1 MEFEMIYD
9 YKGKSYPEYLKEG
22 NANKYIEEFARYYC
36 KGKGLDIGGFD
47 NWTFPGA
54 KAINIVIDDE
64 YDAYNLP
71 DEKYDFIFS
80 SHCLEHLDNPIK
92 ALEIWKNHLNKDGVL
107 FLYLPH
113 PEMEYWLPQNNK
125 KHLHSWMPND
135 IKKIVLDMGFEKV
148 INSDRDLYW
157 SFIVVGVNDG

>member
-71 DEKYDFIFS
+71 DEK
-80 SHCLEHLDNPIK
+80 
-92 ALEIWKNHLNKDGVL
+92 
-107 FLYLPH
+107 
-113 PEMEYWLPQNNK
+113 
-125 KHLHSWMPND
+125 
-135 IKKIVLDMGFEKV
+135 
-148 INSDRDLYW
+148 
-157 SFIVVGVNDG
+157 